1 MRLTFISS
9 LFAICALVLNSPPA
23 LAGDKGGEAFNAG
36 DYATTVSEWT
46 SKVRNGDARAPYNL
60 GVLYENGLANLPRDL
75 NQAMS
80 LYLLGAQRGDLPSM
94 VAIGRTQIAA
104 GQTAAGLSWLNLAA
118 RWNDQDAIGM
128 LQRLG
133 QPVPGP
139 DLFTAKQQAD
149 DQAATVLGY
158 SLGCMLAGGCSN
170 GFVARPVRPP
180 ASSYQAP
187 RPAQPNAGVAPMPL
201 LCPDG
206 RYVRGLCIGAPDG
219 SYVGGA
225 PQVAPDGTYLTG
237 RPRIAPNGKY
247 VGGEGPMTVCPDGN
261 YVVGKTCRLMP
272 NGQYLGQ

>member
-1 MRLTFISS
+1 MLG
-9 LFAICALVLNSPPA
+9 SPPA
-23 LAGDKGGEAFNAG
+23 LAGNKEGGEAYNAG
-36 DYATTVSEWT
+36 NYAKAISEWT
-46 SKVRNGDARAPYNL
+46 AAARKGDTKAPYNL
-60 GVLYENGLANLPRDL
+60 GVMYENGLGNLPRDL

-149 DQAATVLGY
+149 DQAAAVLGY